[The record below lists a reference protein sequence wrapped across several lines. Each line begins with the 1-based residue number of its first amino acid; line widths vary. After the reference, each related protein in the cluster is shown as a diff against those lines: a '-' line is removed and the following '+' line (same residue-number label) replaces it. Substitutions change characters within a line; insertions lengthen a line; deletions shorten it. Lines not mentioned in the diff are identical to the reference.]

1 MTKQNELQTKFVNQG
16 LKFLKKHGKGYFNLA
31 MRFGKCKT
39 TIELLKKLVSDD
51 AIILI
56 AYPDNK
62 LKATWESECELWGYS
77 NPNITYVNFSSLKKY
92 TEY

>member
-1 MTKQNELQTKFVNQG
+1 MTKQNELQTKFVNLG

-39 TIELLKKLVSDD
+39 TIELLKKLVNSH
-51 AIILI
+51 ATILI

-62 LKATWESECELWGYS
+62 LCRGW
-77 NPNITYVNFSSLKKY
+77 FSIC
-92 TEY
+92 TVDVV